1 MKKIEGL
8 VMRRLGKETMLVA
21 ESLDL
26 IDFDRLISLND
37 SAAYVWKT
45 LPAFSFEIN
54 DIVKILTDHY
64 DVDFQTALKDAKEL
78 VEVWINAGIIE
89 TSDKR

>member
-45 LPAFSFEIN
+45 LPASSFEIN
-54 DIVKILTDHY
+54 DIVKIITDHY
-64 DVDFQTALKDAKEL
+64 DVDFQTELKDAKEL

>member
-1 MKKIEGL
+1 
-8 VMRRLGKETMLVA
+8 MRRLGKETMLVA

-37 SAAYVWKT
+37 SAAYIWGT
-45 LPAFSFEIN
+45 LPASSFEIN